1 MPAWSR
7 KIIHLDM
14 DCFYAAIEQRDN
26 PELRG
31 KPVGVGGS
39 RDRRGVLTTC
49 SYEARPFGVR
59 SAMPTFLALQKCPQL
74 IVVPTRFDVYRRE
87 SQRIREIMAAFT
99 SLIEPLSLDEAYL
112 DVSHL
117 AFDPAAIAFEI
128 RERIFDE
135 TGLTASAGI
144 ATNKL
149 LAKIASDM
157 NKPNGQCV
165 VPPDRVAP
173 FITHLP
179 VRKLWGIGGVSAE
192 KLEARGIR
200 TCGQLQQLSRVDLHG
215 LFGRFGLELYDLCR
229 GIDDRPVQPHRLR
242 KSLSTE
248 ETFSR
253 NLTTLPE
260 CERQLAILHAD
271 LLRDLAGARDA
282 RPIRKVFLKIKFA
295 NFTRTTVECVA
306 TEPSLPILNTLLE
319 QGFRRGTG
327 LAVRLLGAGV
337 RFAEETGETRQMS
350 LSFQC
355 ENIPRTAPRRPP
367 RP

>member
-1 MPAWSR
+1 MPDWRR

-14 DCFYAAIEQRDN
+14 DCFYAAIEQRNN

-87 SQRIREIMAAFT
+87 SQRIREIFAAFT
-99 SLIEPLSLDEAYL
+99 AAIEPLSLDEAYL

-117 AFDPAAIAFEI
+117 PFDPAGVAFEI
-128 RERIFDE
+128 RDRIRDE

-144 ATNKL
+144 AENKL

-165 VPPDRVAP
+165 VSPEQVGS
-173 FITHLP
+173 FMETLP
-179 VRKLWGIGGVSAE
+179 VRKLWGIGGVSSE
-192 KLEARGIR
+192 KLEKRGIQ
-200 TCGQLQQLSRVDLHG
+200 TCGQLQQLSRVELHA
-215 LFGRFGLELYDLCR
+215 LFGRFGLDLYDLCR
-229 GIDDRPVQPHRLR
+229 GIDERAVQPHRLR

-248 ETFSR
+248 QTFSQ

-260 CERQLAILHAD
+260 CERRLAILHAD
-271 LLRDLAGARDA
+271 LMRDLAQAHDPRA
-282 RPIRKVFLKIKFA
+282 IRKVFVKLKFA

-306 TEPSLPILNTLLE
+306 AQPTLPILNTLLE
-319 QGFRRGTG
+319 QGFRRGNG
-327 LAVRLLGAGV
+327 LPVRLLGAGV
-337 RFAEETGETRQMS
+337 RFTEDSGEPRQ
-350 LSFQC
+350 LSFA
-355 ENIPRTAPRRPP
+355 I
-367 RP
+367 

>member
-1 MPAWSR
+1 MPDWRR

-59 SAMPTFLALQKCPQL
+59 SAMPTYLALQKCPQL
-74 IVVPTRFDVYRRE
+74 IVVPTRFDVYRHE
-87 SQRIREIMAAFT
+87 SQRIREIFATFT
-99 SLIEPLSLDEAYL
+99 ETIEPLSLDEAYL

-117 AFDPAAIAFEI
+117 AFDPAGVAFEI
-128 RERIFDE
+128 RERIREE

-144 ATNKL
+144 AENKL

-165 VPPDRVAP
+165 VQPDRVAV
-173 FITHLP
+173 FMAGLS

-192 KLEARGIR
+192 KLERHGIR
-200 TCGQLQQLSRVDLHG
+200 VCGDLQKLTKVDLHAM
-215 LFGRFGLELYDLCR
+215 FGRFGLELYELCR
-229 GIDDRPVQPHRLR
+229 GIDDRDVQAHRLR

-248 ETFSR
+248 QTFSQ
-253 NLTTLPE
+253 NLSTLPE
-260 CERQLAILHAD
+260 CERRLAILHAE
-271 LLRDLAGARDA
+271 LMRDLTRARDP
-282 RPIRKVFLKIKFA
+282 RPVRKVFVKLKFA
-295 NFTRTTVECVA
+295 NFTRTTAECVA
-306 TEPSLPILNTLLE
+306 PEPALPVLNGLLE
-319 QGFRRGTG
+319 QAFRRGAD
-327 LAVRLLGAGV
+327 LPVRLLGVGV
-337 RFAEETGETRQMS
+337 RFAEESAESSQLS
-350 LSFQC
+350 LDF
-355 ENIPRTAPRRPP
+355 
-367 RP
+367 

>member
-1 MPAWSR
+1 MSGWRR

-14 DCFYAAIEQRDN
+14 DCFYAAIEQRDH

-31 KPVGVGGS
+31 KPVGVGGA

-59 SAMPTFLALQKCPQL
+59 SAMPTFLALRKCPQL

-87 SQRIREIMAAFT
+87 SQRIREILASFT
-99 SLIEPLSLDEAYL
+99 EVIEPLSLDEAYL
-112 DVSHL
+112 DVSGL

-128 RERIFDE
+128 RERIFE
-135 TGLTASAGI
+135 QTGLTGSAGI
-144 ATNKL
+144 ASNKL

-165 VPPDRVAP
+165 VAP
-173 FITHLP
+173 GQVESFMESLP
-179 VRKLWGIGGVSAE
+179 VRKLWGIGGVSSE
-192 KLEARGIR
+192 KLEKRGVT
-200 TCGQLQQLSRVDLHG
+200 TCGHLQNLSRVELHR

-260 CERQLAILHAD
+260 CERRLAILHAD
-271 LLRDLAGARDA
+271 LRRDLTKAGES
-282 RPIRKVFLKIKFA
+282 RPIRKVFVKLKFA

-306 TEPSLPILNTLLE
+306 TEAALPILNTLLE
-319 QGFRRGTG
+319 QGFRRGAG
-327 LAVRLLGAGV
+327 LPVRLLGAGV
-337 RFAEETGETRQMS
+337 RFAEEAGEPRQLS
-350 LSFQC
+350 LALSA
-355 ENIPRTAPRRPP
+355 E
-367 RP
+367 

>member
-1 MPAWSR
+1 MPPWRR

-14 DCFYAAIEQRDN
+14 DCFYAAIEQRDH

-31 KPVGVGGS
+31 MPVGVGGA

-59 SAMPTFLALQKCPQL
+59 SAMPTYLALRKCPQL

-87 SQRIREIMAAFT
+87 SQRIREIFASFT
-99 SLIEPLSLDEAYL
+99 EVIEPLSLDEAYL

-117 AFDPAAIAFEI
+117 PFDPAAVAFEL
-128 RERIFDE
+128 RERIFEE

-165 VPPDRVAP
+165 VPPGQVAA
-173 FITHLP
+173 FMESLP
-179 VRKLWGIGGVSAE
+179 VRKLWGIGGVSSE
-192 KLEARGIR
+192 KLEKRGIR
-200 TCGQLQQLSRVDLHG
+200 TCAQLQQLSRVDLHA

-229 GIDDRPVQPHRLR
+229 GIDDRAVQPHRLR

-248 ETFSR
+248 ETFSQ

-260 CERQLAILHAD
+260 CERRLAILHAD
-271 LLRDLAGARDA
+271 LVRDLSKAREP
-282 RPIRKVFLKIKFA
+282 RPVRKVFVKLKFS

-306 TEPSLPILNTLLE
+306 AEPALPILNALLE
-319 QGFRRGTG
+319 QGFRRGNG
-327 LAVRLLGAGV
+327 LPVRLLGAGV
-337 RFAEETGETRQMS
+337 RFVEHTGEPRQLS
-350 LSFQC
+350 LSF
-355 ENIPRTAPRRPP
+355 
-367 RP
+367 

>member
-1 MPAWSR
+1 MPDWRR

-14 DCFYAAIEQRDN
+14 DCFYAAIEQRNN

-87 SQRIREIMAAFT
+87 SQRIREIFAAFT
-99 SLIEPLSLDEAYL
+99 AAIEPLSLDEAYL

-117 AFDPAAIAFEI
+117 PFDPAGVAFEI
-128 RERIFDE
+128 RDRIRDE

-144 ATNKL
+144 AENKL

-165 VPPDRVAP
+165 VAPGRVAA
-173 FITHLP
+173 FMAGLP

-192 KLEARGIR
+192 KLDRRGIR
-200 TCGQLQQLSRVDLHG
+200 LCGDLQKLSKVELHA
-215 LFGRFGLELYDLCR
+215 LFGRFGLELHDLCR
-229 GIDDRPVQPHRLR
+229 GIDDREVQPHRLR

-248 ETFSR
+248 QTYSQ
-253 NLTTLPE
+253 NLSTLAE
-260 CERQLAILHAD
+260 CEKRLATLHAD
-271 LLRDLAGARDA
+271 LMRDLARARDP
-282 RPIRKVFLKIKFA
+282 RPIRKVFVKLKFA
-295 NFTRTTVECVA
+295 NFTRTTAECA
-306 TEPSLPILNTLLE
+306 AHEAALPALNGLLE
-319 QGFRRGTG
+319 QAFRRGAG
-327 LAVRLLGAGV
+327 LPVRLLGAGV
-337 RFAEETGETRQMS
+337 RFAEASEESGQLS
-350 LSFQC
+350 L
-355 ENIPRTAPRRPP
+355 EL
-367 RP
+367 

>member
-1 MPAWSR
+1 MWPR

-31 KPVGVGGS
+31 KPVGVGGA

-87 SQRIREIMAAFT
+87 SQRIREIFAEFT
-99 SLIEPLSLDEAYL
+99 AIIEPLSLDEAYL
-112 DVSHL
+112 DISHL
-117 AFDPAAIAFEI
+117 AFDPAAVAFEI
-128 RERIFDE
+128 RERILE
-135 TGLTASAGI
+135 QTGLTASAGI
-144 ATNKL
+144 ASNKL

-165 VPPDRVAP
+165 VPPWKVAA
-173 FITHLP
+173 FIERLP
-179 VRKLWGIGGVSAE
+179 VRKLWGVGGVSAE
-192 KLEARGIR
+192 KLEKRGIR

-215 LFGRFGLELYDLCR
+215 LFGRFGLELFELCR
-229 GIDDRPVQPHRLR
+229 GIDERPVEPHRAR

-248 ETFSR
+248 QTFSE

-260 CERQLAILHAD
+260 CERRLAILHSE
-271 LLRDLAGARDA
+271 LVRDLARARDP
-282 RPIRKVFLKIKFA
+282 RPVRKVFVKLKFS

-306 TEPSLPILNTLLE
+306 AEPALPTLNHLLE
-319 QGFRRGTG
+319 QGFRRGGG
-327 LAVRLLGAGV
+327 LAVRLLGVGV
-337 RFAEETGETRQMS
+337 RFAGESGEPGQ
-350 LSFQC
+350 LSF
-355 ENIPRTAPRRPP
+355 AL
-367 RP
+367 

>member
-1 MPAWSR
+1 MSGWRR

-14 DCFYAAIEQRDN
+14 DCFYAAIEQRDH

-31 KPVGVGGS
+31 KPVGVGGA

-59 SAMPTFLALQKCPQL
+59 SAMPTFLALRKCPQL

-87 SQRIREIMAAFT
+87 SQRIREIFGAFT
-99 SLIEPLSLDEAYL
+99 ELIEPLSLDEAYL

-117 AFDPAAIAFEI
+117 SFDPAGVAFEI
-128 RERIFDE
+128 RERILE
-135 TGLTASAGI
+135 QTGLTASAGI
-144 ATNKL
+144 ASNKL

-173 FITHLP
+173 FMERLP
-179 VRKLWGIGGVSAE
+179 VRKLWGIGAVSAE
-192 KLEARGIR
+192 KLEGRGIR
-200 TCGQLQQLSRVDLHG
+200 TCGQLQELSRVELHG

-229 GIDDRPVQPHRLR
+229 GIDDRAVEPHRLR

-248 ETFSR
+248 ETFSQ

-260 CERQLAILHAD
+260 CERRLAILHAE
-271 LLRDLAGARDA
+271 LLRDLARASDPRG
-282 RPIRKVFLKIKFA
+282 IRKVFVKLKFS

-306 TEPSLPILNTLLE
+306 AEPTLPILTGLLE
-319 QGFRRGTG
+319 QGFRRGAG
-327 LAVRLLGAGV
+327 LAVRLLGVGV
-337 RFAEETGETRQMS
+337 RFAEETEEERQLTMKY
-350 LSFQC
+350 
-355 ENIPRTAPRRPP
+355 EG
-367 RP
+367 

>member
-1 MPAWSR
+1 M
-7 KIIHLDM
+7 IIHLDM

-31 KPVGVGGS
+31 KPVGVGGA

-59 SAMPTFLALQKCPQL
+59 SAMPTYLALQKCPQL

-87 SQRIREIMAAFT
+87 SQRIREIFAGFT
-99 SLIEPLSLDEAYL
+99 DLIEPLSLDEAYL
-112 DVSHL
+112 DISHL
-117 AFDPAAIAFEI
+117 PFDPAAVAFEL

-157 NKPNGQCV
+157 NKPNGQCC
-165 VPPDRVAP
+165 VPADGVAA
-173 FITHLP
+173 FMENLP

-192 KLEARGIR
+192 KLEKRGIR
-200 TCGQLQQLSRVDLHG
+200 TCGQLQTLSRVDLHG

-229 GIDDRPVQPHRLR
+229 GIDDRPVQPHRVR

-248 ETFSR
+248 QTFSQ
-253 NLTTLPE
+253 NLTTLAE
-260 CERQLAILHAD
+260 CERRLAIIHGD
-271 LLRDLAGARDA
+271 LMGDLARARDP
-282 RPIRKVFLKIKFA
+282 RPVRKVFVKIKFS

-306 TEPSLPILNTLLE
+306 AEPALPVLNHLLE
-319 QGFRRGTG
+319 QGFRRGGG

-337 RFAEETGETRQMS
+337 RFAEENGEPSQMAFA
-350 LSFQC
+350 L
-355 ENIPRTAPRRPP
+355 
-367 RP
+367 

>member
-1 MPAWSR
+1 MSGWRR

-14 DCFYAAIEQRDN
+14 DCFYAAIEQRDH

-59 SAMPTFLALQKCPQL
+59 SAMPTFLALRKCPQL

-87 SQRIREIMAAFT
+87 SQHIRGIFAAFT
-99 SLIEPLSLDEAYL
+99 ELIEPLSLDEAYL

-117 AFDPAAIAFEI
+117 GFDPAAVAFEL
-128 RERIFDE
+128 RERIFEE

-144 ATNKL
+144 ASNKL

-165 VPPDRVAP
+165 VAPDHVGP
-173 FITHLP
+173 FMESLP
-179 VRKLWGIGGVSAE
+179 VRKLWGIGGVSSE
-192 KLEARGIR
+192 KLEKRGIR

-229 GIDDRPVQPHRLR
+229 GIDDRPVEPHRPR

-248 ETFSR
+248 ETFSQ
-253 NLTTLPE
+253 NLASLAE
-260 CERQLAILHAD
+260 CERRLAILHAD
-271 LLRDLAGARDA
+271 LLRDLAGARDPRA
-282 RPIRKVFLKIKFA
+282 IRKVFVKLKFS

-306 TEPSLPILNTLLE
+306 AEPALPILNTLLE
-319 QGFRRGTG
+319 QGFRRGNG
-327 LAVRLLGAGV
+327 LPVRLLGAGV
-337 RFAEETGETRQMS
+337 RFAEEAGEPRQLS
-350 LSFQC
+350 L
-355 ENIPRTAPRRPP
+355 TL
-367 RP
+367 